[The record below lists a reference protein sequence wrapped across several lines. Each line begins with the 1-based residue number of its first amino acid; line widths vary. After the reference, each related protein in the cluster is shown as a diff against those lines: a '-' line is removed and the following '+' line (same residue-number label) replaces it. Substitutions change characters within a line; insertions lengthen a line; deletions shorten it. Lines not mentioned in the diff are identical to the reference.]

1 MAENTRTTGYK
12 HGEMDVTAQEKT
24 FAGFVRFS
32 IWGAGIA
39 LLVLVFVALVN
50 G

>member
-1 MAENTRTTGYK
+1 MSEHK
-12 HGEMDVTAQEKT
+12 HGSMETKDQEKT

-32 IWGAGIA
+32 TNTVIVCIV
-39 LLVLVFVALVN
+39 LLVLIALIN